1 VEAEPRLMHRKPAK
15 QQRSKMPFN
24 FTDSEMILPVNIFP
38 VKIPIPDFF
47 IRKTGTEKSIE

>member
-1 VEAEPRLMHRKPAK
+1 
-15 QQRSKMPFN
+15 MPFN